1 VSGEAS
7 DQPTSIDEQPVAVDE
22 TIVASPTDKAAT
34 EEEADAEDEM
44 DSDDGRWSSRLRR
57 IVRKPVP
64 SGTSSI
70 TGFLGD
76 DPRWGV
82 LGVAITGFAMLWYF
96 LHFAHLSTDIHRGYG
111 DSAFDIGLY
120 DQGVWLLSRFHAPY
134 VTLMGR
140 NLFGDHTQFSLLAI
154 VPLYWI
160 HAGADTLLYVQA
172 LMMALGAVPVYMLVM
187 RRMNNPAF
195 ATVLAISFLL
205 HPALAQTNLE
215 NYHPDSFLIP
225 IMGFVLYAAI
235 ENKPRMLI
243 VFSVLALLCKEDVV
257 LILLPVLI
265 WFAWRRNL
273 RLGIVLALGSIAT
286 AGLMTYVVMRS
297 LTGVPTL
304 NAWRIPYGGVIGFIK
319 ETFRKPADVA
329 KYLIKGDS
337 PNGRPFYVWQMIA
350 PTGLMFLIAP
360 EIAATVILVLIGNVV
375 STFGYQ
381 HQIAY
386 HYSMVILPG
395 LAMGTAYAIS
405 RLKKSKWRAV
415 AVTIVGV
422 SSLWSA
428 FLWGPFPF
436 SVDNQVPHWSPKD
449 PAVTAIEQ
457 VRKKVPPNAVIA
469 TYYSFAPH
477 LTHRER
483 IYMWPTPFHASNWNT
498 FKQEGECLPIAND
511 VQYLMLPPNLGDNA
525 NVLNAIQSQFQ
536 VVAKSSNAVL
546 YKRVPGSSTDI
557 CTAVRNGTAAAAS

>member
-1 VSGEAS
+1 MSIESDGTPEAPS
-7 DQPTSIDEQPVAVDE
+7 DAAKPVVERDATVAV
-22 TIVASPTDKAAT
+22 
-34 EEEADAEDEM
+34 
-44 DSDDGRWSSRLRR
+44 
-57 IVRKPVP
+57 RKRPVP
-64 SGTSSI
+64 NGRSEPSST
-70 TGFLGD
+70 TGIFGD
-76 DPRWGV
+76 HFWWGV
-82 LGVAITGFAMLWYF
+82 LGVAVTGFAMMWYF
-96 LHFAHLSTDIHRGYG
+96 LHFAHLTTDIHRGYG

-120 DQGVWLLSRFHAPY
+120 DQGVWLLSRFRAPY

-140 NLFGDHTQFSLLAI
+140 NLFGDHTQFSLLVL

-160 HAGADTLLYVQA
+160 HGGADTLLYVQA
-172 LMMALGAVPVYMLVM
+172 LMMALGAIPVYMLVM

-225 IMGFVLYAAI
+225 VMGFVLYAAI

-273 RLGIVLALGSIAT
+273 RLGVVLALGSIAT
-286 AGLMTYVVMRS
+286 AGLMAYVVMRS
-297 LTGVPTL
+297 LIGVPHGTL
-304 NAWRIPYGGVIGFIK
+304 NMWRIPYGGVGGFIK
-319 ETFRKPADVA
+319 ESLRNPGEVVR
-329 KYLIKGDS
+329 YLIEGDS

-360 EIAATVILVLIGNVV
+360 EVAATVILALIANVV

-395 LAMGTAYAIS
+395 LAMGTAFAIS

-415 AVTIVGV
+415 AVTIVGL

-428 FLWGPFPF
+428 FLWAPFPF
-436 SVDNQVPHWSPKD
+436 SAQNQVPHLSPKD

-457 VRKKVPPNAVIA
+457 VRKKVPPKAVIA
-469 TYYSFAPH
+469 THYSFASH

-483 IYMWPTPFHASNWNT
+483 IYLWPTPFYAVYWNT
-498 FKQEGECLPIAND
+498 FKQDGECLPIASD
-511 VQYLMLPPNLGDNA
+511 VQYLMLPPDLSDNA
-525 NVLNAIQSQFQ
+525 HVFDRIQSQFQ

-546 YKRVPGSSTDI
+546 YKRIPGSSTDI
-557 CTAVRNGTAAAAS
+557 CDALRNDTAD